1 MNHRLTRFSVVVS
14 AALAS
19 ALLLSGCSSVM
30 DSLGDLF
37 SSTHKSTLRGLRVS
51 LIGIDETLQV
61 DPTIAGTQVQLP
73 PPYRNPDWPQ
83 PGGYPA
89 NVLYHLDAPG
99 PLRQIWTTSAGKG
112 TDDDSVLTAS
122 PVVAAGRIYVLDAE
136 AHVRVFRL
144 ADGKPLWDKRL
155 APKTGTDLPTLWGLL
170 GKPNTIKP
178 TQGMGGGVAF
188 DDNKI
193 FVTSG
198 FGVLYAMDAANGRE
212 VWHRDLGLPIINAPT
227 VKDGRVFVSTHDNH
241 FYAIAEADGRI
252 LWDHQGIPEP
262 ASMLSSTSAAVAGEF
277 VLAPFTSGELYAF
290 RVQNG
295 QAAWSDVLSRTGHV
309 TQLSEIDAIAGRPV
323 IDRDMVFG
331 ISQSGVLVGIN
342 IATGDRAWVKELG
355 GIQTPWVAGDYIYVV
370 DNDARLICLTRK
382 EGKIRWVHQLPAFG
396 NPEKKRYPI
405 LWAGPV
411 LVSNRLVMVSSSGYA
426 EAISPYTGQ
435 LLGRIEIP
443 DGAYIAPVV
452 ANGTLYIYTNSAELV
467 ALR

>member
-1 MNHRLTRFSVVVS
+1 MSARERTTVDASGDAIVATNADATQTPFVVTKMS
-14 AALAS
+14 TWCAAR
-19 ALLLSGCSSVM
+19 C
-30 DSLGDLF
+30 
-37 SSTHKSTLRGLRVS
+37 
-51 LIGIDETLQV
+51 
-61 DPTIAGTQVQLP
+61 
-73 PPYRNPDWPQ
+73 
-83 PGGYPA
+83 
-89 NVLYHLDAPG
+89 
-99 PLRQIWTTSAGKG
+99 
-112 TDDDSVLTAS
+112 
-122 PVVAAGRIYVLDAE
+122 
-136 AHVRVFRL
+136 
-144 ADGKPLWDKRL
+144 
-155 APKTGTDLPTLWGLL
+155 
-170 GKPNTIKP
+170 
-178 TQGMGGGVAF
+178 
-188 DDNKI
+188 
-193 FVTSG
+193 
-198 FGVLYAMDAANGRE
+198 
-212 VWHRDLGLPIINAPT
+212 
-227 VKDGRVFVSTHDNH
+227 
-241 FYAIAEADGRI
+241 
-252 LWDHQGIPEP
+252 
-262 ASMLSSTSAAVAGEF
+262 TSAAVAGEF